1 MKLPSVKDVGKFY
14 KWSKHKIETK
24 TLELRPFEK
33 SDMSP
38 YLIHMTSEASILSI
52 LETGICDQG
61 KINAGTPTQK
71 IAAWYDSK
79 IVCFTETPIFSLDFF
94 RYKSHKRWLADLR
107 YGIGFSKKA
116 LADKGVRP
124 ALYVDNAIIGLLAP
138 LRFSTEG
145 STERQI
151 YESLIP
157 LITPLHHDEDQQ
169 GFMWEREWRYPD
181 PNGFNFNYTDIEI
194 ICCPRNEIADLIH
207 ILGEHANNIKFIETW
222 GEYEEIS
229 EYLDSRRNSHEMRLS
244 VNSSGIDE
252 LRSAHLELSQE
263 LSKLE
268 AYKTQIDRLHTHSS
282 MIEEALPHI
291 SNKIKII
298 QRRVEQQEWL
308 ENHCCVCQQPFQDA
322 INSPFDVRVGVGRG
336 EEWEPEE
343 NLETWICID
352 CKLNILYED

>member
-1 MKLPSVKDVGKFY
+1 MKLPSVKKVGKYY
-14 KWSKHKIETK
+14 KWSNHKIETK

-52 LETGICDQG
+52 LETGECNQG

-79 IVCFTETPIFSLDFF
+79 IVCFTETPIFSIDFF

-107 YGIGFSKKA
+107 YGIGFSKKS

-124 ALYVDNAIIGLLAP
+124 ALYVDKTVIGLIAS
-138 LRFSTEG
+138 LRDTIQESK
-145 STERQI
+145 ERQV
-151 YESLIP
+151 YEKLIP
-157 LITPLHHDEDQQ
+157 LITPLDHDSDEQ
-169 GFMWEREWRYPD
+169 GFMWEREWRYTD
-181 PNGFNFNYTDIEI
+181 PEGFIFNYSDIEI
-194 ICCPRNEIADLIH
+194 ICCPRNEVEDLVN
-207 ILGEHANNIKFIETW
+207 ILGEDANNIKFIETW
-222 GEYEEIS
+222 GEYEEVS
-229 EYLDSRRNSHEMRLS
+229 EYLESRRNSNEMRLI

-308 ENHCCVCQQPFQDA
+308 ENHCCVCQHPFKDA
-322 INSPFDVRVGVGRG
+322 INIPFARSMGVERA
-336 EEWEPEE
+336 EEWEPDE
-343 NLETWICID
+343 NMQTWICID
-352 CKLNILYED
+352 CKLNILYGT